1 MSFSNSMR
9 RAVSGHTR
17 ALALV
22 LVPLSL
28 FACARRQAVTDGFR
42 AGGDT
47 GELTRLHER
56 YRVAA
61 IGTREFTHGDLWS
74 ALGPLVDAPGGP
86 ERDEA
91 GRSAEGR
98 PIYRVR
104 YGAGPTR
111 VLLWSQMHGNES
123 TATMALADLFRF
135 LAEAPDDPR
144 ARRLA
149 ERLTIEAVPMLN
161 PDGAERFQRRNALGI
176 DINRDA
182 RALATPEGR
191 ILRTVHERFRPQFGF
206 NLHDQDIRARVGT
219 SDRLAAIAL
228 LAPPFSP
235 SREDNAVR
243 MRAKRVA
250 AVVRMAA
257 EPLVAGH
264 VARYDDTFNPRA
276 FGDLMQS
283 WGTSTVLIESGGWR
297 NDPEK
302 QYLRRVN
309 FVALLTV
316 LDAIATDAYAGA
328 DPARYEELPENGR
341 PVNDLLV
348 RGSTVVI
355 PGLEPYRADV
365 TVNFA
370 DPLARRGG
378 RIVEV
383 GDLAE
388 AAARDTID
396 ASGLFLHPGPEALAQ
411 DGPGRP
417 ALMVD
422 RPASFVLRRGR
433 DPASDVV
440 WRMVADGSRR
450 TPPAVQ

>member
-1 MSFSNSMR
+1 MR
-9 RAVSGHTR
+9 FLSSTRGAASAR
-17 ALALV
+17 ALAVV

-28 FACARRQAVTDGFR
+28 FACARRQAVTGGFR
-42 AGGDT
+42 AGADT

-56 YRVAA
+56 YRVGA
-61 IGTREFTHGDLWS
+61 IGTREFTHRELWT
-74 ALGPLVDAPGGP
+74 ALGPLVDAAGGP

-161 PDGAERFQRRNALGI
+161 PDGAERFQRRNAMGI

-182 RALATPEGR
+182 RAQATPEGR
-191 ILRTVHERFRPQFGF
+191 LLRAVHERFRPHFGF

-309 FVALLTV
+309 FVALLTA
-316 LDAIATDAYAGA
+316 LDAIATEAYAAA

-341 PVNDLLV
+341 SVNDLLV
-348 RGSTVVI
+348 RGSTVVV

-365 TVNFA
+365 TINFA

-388 AAARDTID
+388 SAARDTID
-396 ASGLFLHPGPEALAQ
+396 ATGLFLHPGPEALAP
-411 DGPGRP
+411 DVPGRP
-417 ALMVD
+417 ALTVD

-433 DPASDVV
+433 DAASEVV
-440 WRMVADGSRR
+440 WRMEADTSRR
-450 TPPAVQ
+450 TPPPVP

>member
-1 MSFSNSMR
+1 MR
-9 RAVSGHTR
+9 TR
-17 ALALV
+17 GIILLLAL
-22 LVPLSL
+22 S
-28 FACARRQAVTDGFR
+28 ACARSPRMEPLR
-42 AGGDT
+42 AADT

-56 YRVAA
+56 YRIPA
-61 IGTREFTHGDLWS
+61 IAKREFTHQELWS
-74 ALGPLVDAPGGP
+74 ALGPVVDAPGGP

-104 YGAGPTR
+104 FGGGPTK

-149 ERLTIEAVPMLN
+149 ERLSIEAVPMLN
-161 PDGAERFQRRNALGI
+161 PDGAERFQRRNALAI

-182 RALATPEGR
+182 RALSTPEAR
-191 ILRTVHERFRPQFGF
+191 ILRGMQQRFRPDFGF
-206 NLHDQDIRARVGT
+206 NLHDQDVRARVGS

-228 LAPPFSP
+228 LAPPYNQGGD
-235 SREDNAVR
+235 DNAVR

-250 AVVRMAA
+250 AVVRAAA

-264 VARYDDTFNPRA
+264 ITRYDDTFNPRA

-302 QYLRRVN
+302 QHLRRVN
-309 FVALLTV
+309 FVALLTA
-316 LDAIATDAYAGA
+316 LDAIATGGYASA
-328 DPARYEELPENGR
+328 SPAPYETLPENGR
-341 PVNDLLV
+341 PVNDVLV
-348 RGSTVVI
+348 RGPLIVV

-365 TVNFA
+365 MIQYA
-370 DPLARRGG
+370 DPLALRGG
-378 RIVEV
+378 RVVEV
-383 GDLAE
+383 GDLAD
-388 AAARDTID
+388 AAARDTVE
-396 ASGLFLHPGPEALAQ
+396 AAGLFLHANAPLA
-411 DGPGRP
+411 
-417 ALMVD
+417 VD
-422 RPASFVLRRGR
+422 RPASFILRRAR
-433 DPASDVV
+433 DAASAAV
-440 WRMVADGSRR
+440 WKIEGN
-450 TPPAVQ
+450 

>member
-1 MSFSNSMR
+1 MR
-9 RAVSGHTR
+9 LPGPMRLAACGR
-17 ALALV
+17 ALAVV
-22 LVPLSL
+22 LVPLAL
-28 FACARRQAVTDGFR
+28 FACARRQALTDGFR
-42 AGGDT
+42 AGADT
-47 GELTRLHER
+47 AELTRLHER

-61 IGTREFTHGDLWS
+61 LGTREFTHRELWS
-74 ALGPLVDAPGGP
+74 ALGPLVDAAGGP
-86 ERDEA
+86 EREEA

-161 PDGAERFQRRNALGI
+161 PDGAERFQRRNAMGI
-176 DINRDA
+176 DVNRDA
-182 RALATPEGR
+182 RAQATPEGR
-191 ILRTVHERFRPQFGF
+191 LLRAEHERFRPHFGF
-206 NLHDQDIRARVGT
+206 NLHDQDVRARVGT

-228 LAPPFSP
+228 LAPPFGP
-235 SREDNAVR
+235 TPEDNAVR

-264 VARYDDTFNPRA
+264 VTRYDDTFNPRA

-283 WGTSTVLIESGGWR
+283 WGTSTVLIEAGGWR

-309 FVALLTV
+309 FVALLAA
-316 LDAIATDAYAGA
+316 LDAIATESYTVA
-328 DPARYEELPENGR
+328 DPTRYEELPENGR
-341 PVNDLLV
+341 AVNDLLV
-348 RGSTVVI
+348 RGSTIVV

-365 TVNFA
+365 TINFA

-388 AAARDTID
+388 SAARDTID
-396 ASGLFLHPGPEALAQ
+396 ATGLFLHPGPESLAQ
-411 DGPGRP
+411 DVPGRA

-433 DPASDVV
+433 DPASAVV
-440 WRMVADGSRR
+440 WRIDADTSRR
-450 TPPAVQ
+450 APPPIQ